1 MSSTSIIFFYISTFF
16 IAFLMCIPIGPVNL
30 EIFHNAVKKHYP
42 QAISTAIG
50 ASFGDSVWALLAF
63 LGMSP
68 FIAHNRYTEA
78 AFLTFAAVITFIL
91 GVVALKETKYIEKKE
106 KELVTKIK
114 RKKKRWAILKGLTI
128 VLINP
133 LPIISWMIAL
143 SILRKFNIYIPS
155 KLNYET
161 IFLIVVTAGS
171 FSYFFLIIF
180 ITNRMKKFFNHTR
193 TTKIIKVLGYLFIG
207 FSFYFLYYAIKLFFF
222 NGTLISPDKINLP

>member
-1 MSSTSIIFFYISTFF
+1 
-16 IAFLMCIPIGPVNL
+16 MCIPIGPVNL
-30 EIFHNAVKKHYP
+30 EIFHNSVKKHYP
-42 QAISTAIG
+42 QAISTAVG
-50 ASFGDSVWALLAF
+50 ASFGDSIWALTAF

-68 FIAHNRYTEA
+68 FVSSRYTEA

-91 GVVALKETKYIEKKE
+91 GVVTLKETKYIEKKE
-106 KELVTKIK
+106 KELITKIK

-143 SILRKFNIYIPS
+143 SILRKFKVYIPS
-155 KLNYET
+155 KLNYEA
-161 IFLIVVTAGS
+161 IFLMVVVAGS
-171 FSYFFLIIF
+171 FSYFLLIIF

-193 TTKIIKVLGYLFIG
+193 TTKIIRVLGYLFIG

-222 NGTLISPDKINLP
+222 NGRLISPDKINLP

>member
-30 EIFHNAVKKHYP
+30 EIFHNAVKKQYP
-42 QAISTAIG
+42 QAISTAVG
-50 ASFGDSVWALLAF
+50 ASFGDAVWALLAF

-68 FIAHNRYTEA
+68 FIAHHRYTEA
-78 AFLTFAAVITFIL
+78 AFLAFAAIITFTL
-91 GVVALKETKYIEKKE
+91 GIIALKETKYIEEKE
-106 KELVTKIK
+106 KELITKIK
-114 RKKKRWAILKGLTI
+114 IKRKRWAILKGLTM

-133 LPIISWMIAL
+133 LAIVSWMIAL
-143 SILRKFNIYIPS
+143 SILRKFRIYIPS
-155 KLNYET
+155 RLNYEA
-161 IFLIVVTAGS
+161 IFFLVVVAGS

-193 TTKIIKVLGYLFIG
+193 TTKIIRVLGYIFIG

-222 NGTLISPDKINLP
+222 NAKLISPDKINLP